1 MTERSHPPGSSPR
14 VLVWSAD
21 TAVSQRAVQ
30 ALRALSAGERAAV
43 ESSESAEDVMAA
55 VLDDRVD
62 VLIADMAG
70 ASARQATALRNV
82 KRVRPRLPVVVLA
95 SVFDDRLRSEVLPL
109 GIHCHLL
116 RDFESPELAEAVR
129 SALRHAA
136 LARRA

>member
-1 MTERSHPPGSSPR
+1 
-14 VLVWSAD
+14 
-21 TAVSQRAVQ
+21 
-30 ALRALSAGERAAV
+30 
-43 ESSESAEDVMAA
+43 MAA

-136 LARRA
+136 SARRA